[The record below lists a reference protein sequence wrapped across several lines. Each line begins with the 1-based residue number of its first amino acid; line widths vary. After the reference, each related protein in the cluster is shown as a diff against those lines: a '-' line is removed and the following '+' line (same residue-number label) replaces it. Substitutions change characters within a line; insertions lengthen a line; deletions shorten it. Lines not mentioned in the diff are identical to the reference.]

1 MLDTDPERH
10 DHTPLLTSGP
20 PRMGMTKEVFK
31 CPWFR
36 VHEEAWDDFSDL
48 DRQPFYRIESSDGV
62 LVLALTKRE
71 EIILVRQFR
80 HAIRR
85 TTLEFPAG
93 TVDRS
98 ESPEKAAA
106 RELLEETGYR
116 SARLVEL
123 GSGHLM
129 VNRFSSKGFFF
140 LAQDCQLD
148 NSVPLKESE
157 EVVLLSPGQFKDL
170 VLAGEFEQM
179 SALSL
184 LSLSEW
190 TTGLRLLG

>member
-1 MLDTDPERH
+1 MDTDPERH
-10 DHTPLLTSGP
+10 DHMPLLTSGP

-36 VHEEAWDDFSDL
+36 VHEETWDEPSDL
-48 DRQPFYRIESSDGV
+48 DRKPFYRIGSSDGV
-62 LVLALTKRE
+62 LVFAMTRNK

-93 TVDRS
+93 TVEGS
-98 ESPEKAAA
+98 ESPEMAAV
-106 RELLEETGYR
+106 RELMEETGYH
-116 SARLVEL
+116 SARLVGL

-129 VNRFSSKGFFF
+129 VNRFSSKGYFF

-184 LSLSEW
+184 LSLAEW
-190 TTGLRLLG
+190 TTGLRLLV